1 LGDGSASSV
10 VSARAIRREDK
21 GWVPPLSLHVPNIRS
36 QAAGEIFNTIT
47 NGIRTM
53 PAYASQIPEA
63 DRWAIILY
71 VRALQRSQDANVKDV
86 PAELR
91 PQLR

>member
-1 LGDGSASSV
+1 MGDGGVSSV
-10 VSARAIRREDK
+10 VSARAVHREDK
-21 GWVPPLSLHVPNIRS
+21 GWVPPLSLHGPTIRG
-36 QAAGEIFNTIT
+36 QAVGELFNTIT

-53 PAYASQIPEA
+53 PAYASQIPPA

-71 VRALQRSQDANVKDV
+71 VRALQRSQNATVEDV
-86 PAELR
+86 PADLR